1 MYCHSKRKNL
11 KKKKRKKKRG
21 GPVNQALKFEIL
33 DIKISVIL
41 IDTTLFIRSA
51 LITLIQC
58 FRNTNSLKKFI
69 VLST

>member
-1 MYCHSKRKNL
+1 MYSFDVLSL
-11 KKKKRKKKRG
+11 KTKESEKEEKEKKRG

-58 FRNTNSLKKFI
+58 FRNTNSL
-69 VLST
+69 

>member
-1 MYCHSKRKNL
+1 MYSFDVLSL
-11 KKKKRKKKRG
+11 KTKESEKEEKEKKRG

-51 LITLIQC
+51 LITLIQ
-58 FRNTNSLKKFI
+58 FRNTNSL
-69 VLST
+69 